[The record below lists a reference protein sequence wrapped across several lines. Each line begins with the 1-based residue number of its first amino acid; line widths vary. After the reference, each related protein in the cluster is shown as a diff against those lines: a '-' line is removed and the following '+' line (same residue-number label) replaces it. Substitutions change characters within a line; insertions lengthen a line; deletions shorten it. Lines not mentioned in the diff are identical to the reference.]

1 MRDGVKRNYY
11 LSHSTCSP
19 RRNYKVIVVIFT
31 FRLFAKF
38 STTGLTILWFPLCPH
53 PLPLHHG
60 PPNSSFE
67 ENHSYFIDHD
77 HLLGNKKLPI
87 ELELSYTYSPSG
99 CSSVCFKDIPK
110 ISFDYFRFRI
120 DIHHLRV
127 LLLLL
132 SVSPFLVPLTLTGVT
147 CKSIFGRSR
156 SI

>member
-1 MRDGVKRNYY
+1 MEFYRDGVKRNYY
-11 LSHSTCSP
+11 LSHITCSP

-38 STTGLTILWFPLCPH
+38 STTGLTILWFPLCPPSH
-53 PLPLHHG
+53 SLLFLCIMAHTT
-60 PPNSSFE
+60 SSSE

-99 CSSVCFKDIPK
+99 CSSVCCKDIPK

-132 SVSPFLVPLTLTGVT
+132 SVSPFLAP
-147 CKSIFGRSR
+147 
-156 SI
+156 